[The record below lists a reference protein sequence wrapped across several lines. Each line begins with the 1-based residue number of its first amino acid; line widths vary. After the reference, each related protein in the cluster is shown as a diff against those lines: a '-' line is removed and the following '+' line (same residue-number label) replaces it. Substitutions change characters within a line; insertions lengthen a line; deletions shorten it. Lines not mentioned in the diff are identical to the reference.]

1 MPHASAPLPM
11 NFFPTGH
18 QVPVNINITAP
29 INIYNNTFH
38 QTGQVTNNL
47 DTKTSSTSSSGAD
60 SKTDGDTPSL
70 EYLEDSDVPSAPS
83 ADREKTD
90 DSASVEGGVQEQKE

>member
-1 MPHASAPLPM
+1 MWPYQINGINQSYIPHASAPLLT

-47 DTKTSSTSSSGAD
+47 DTKTSNSSSGFWC
-60 SKTDGDTPSL
+60 
-70 EYLEDSDVPSAPS
+70 
-83 ADREKTD
+83 
-90 DSASVEGGVQEQKE
+90 